1 MIRRMTT
8 MKRRI
13 LERFVIS
20 ALSVLIFYCDEMIEQ
35 AREAGTQTRKKAVEI
50 VDNRVAKDLTKS
62 GFIAELW
69 GTELPK

>member
-1 MIRRMTT
+1 

-13 LERFVIS
+13 LERFVIAS
-20 ALSVLIFYCDEMIEQ
+20 LSILIFYCDEMIEQ